1 MYYYKIGIMECK
13 GTIIRDAS
21 PALLDAINRI
31 ADIFSVDKVTIP
43 QSPRVTLDQAG
54 TLAVAEDARREE
66 ASVPGVV
73 TQTGP
78 ALRTGMAEEAPVV
91 KYTKEQV
98 KAAAAAKREKRDD
111 MKKILDEM
119 GAKSIPALSEDQ
131 YEEFMRKISVL

>member
-1 MYYYKIGIMECK
+1 MYYYKIGIMEFK
-13 GTIIRDAS
+13 GTIILDAS

-73 TQTGP
+73 P
-78 ALRTGMAEEAPVV
+78 APRTGMAEEAPVV

>member
-1 MYYYKIGIMECK
+1 MYYYKIGIMEFK
-13 GTIIRDAS
+13 GTIILDAS

-54 TLAVAEDARREE
+54 TLAVAEDARQEE

-78 ALRTGMAEEAPVV
+78 APRTGMAEEAPVV
-91 KYTKEQV
+91 K
-98 KAAAAAKREKRDD
+98 
-111 MKKILDEM
+111 
-119 GAKSIPALSEDQ
+119 
-131 YEEFMRKISVL
+131 